1 MINDS
6 QSWCWGGAWSWGIGI
21 RIIIFIIVVGEY
33 LHVIDLQ
40 ASTCWLPVLMFNI
53 PDQDWLHVTPCIYT
67 YTYRHGSWCGCC
79 GLSHSLKPSKNKT
92 EPKTTRQCCTFLP
105 FLPSPQKPTKTK
117 EIQQQ
122 LQAVRAF
129 MVKPFEMNGNMASFI
144 IPSWGPSWEV
154 GRDSLG
160 TWMGPGTKKH
170 THKRTHAGGGRNT
183 YLFRSRFFKWQCGL
197 ITYQLTV
204 KFTLNVSFQ
213 QEHCVWCLHEPELK
227 IKLAFFVSCSIKSN
241 LPSNNWGTFVSLMPY
256 ALEAFSRR
264 TFPRDHSFVDIVW
277 RSSFG
282 TNNYCTEA
290 SPYCRFLKMK
300 ILVTFKESFLKWP
313 FLS

>member
-1 MINDS
+1 
-6 QSWCWGGAWSWGIGI
+6 
-21 RIIIFIIVVGEY
+21 
-33 LHVIDLQ
+33 
-40 ASTCWLPVLMFNI
+40 
-53 PDQDWLHVTPCIYT
+53 
-67 YTYRHGSWCGCC
+67 
-79 GLSHSLKPSKNKT
+79 
-92 EPKTTRQCCTFLP
+92 
-105 FLPSPQKPTKTK
+105 
-117 EIQQQ
+117 
-122 LQAVRAF
+122 

-144 IPSWGPSWEV
+144 IPSWGPKREV
-154 GRDSLG
+154 GRDLLG
-160 TWMGPGTKKH
+160 NHRWDLGQKKKH
-170 THKRTHAGGGRNT
+170 PQENSMREETWTTFSGRDC
-183 YLFRSRFFKWQCGL
+183 FKWQCGL

-241 LPSNNWGTFVSLMPY
+241 LPSNNWRTFVSLMPY

-282 TNNYCTEA
+282 ANNYCTEA